1 MIFRVIEMSVCPG
14 LTSIWKEEDM
24 ACGEGAEDQVVP
36 LPSISYWPVIYSI
49 GTFMMTFTMK
59 YEAWQA
65 TQATNI
71 SY

>member
-24 ACGEGAEDQVVP
+24 AYGEGAEDQVVP

-49 GTFMMTFTMK
+49 GTLLGYSIKAIYIYIFSVI
-59 YEAWQA
+59 QV
-65 TQATNI
+65 
-71 SY
+71 